1 MTDREREELLQY
13 MENFLKRMD
22 GDKELGKELLI
33 EAGIYTNDG
42 KFAEP
47 YKHLPL
53 YFSQIQEEVVL

>member
-1 MTDREREELLQY
+1 MTDQEREELLQY

-22 GDKELGKELLI
+22 DDKELGREFLI
-33 EAGIYTNDG
+33 GAGIYTKDG

-53 YFSQIQEEVVL
+53 YFSQIRKEAVL